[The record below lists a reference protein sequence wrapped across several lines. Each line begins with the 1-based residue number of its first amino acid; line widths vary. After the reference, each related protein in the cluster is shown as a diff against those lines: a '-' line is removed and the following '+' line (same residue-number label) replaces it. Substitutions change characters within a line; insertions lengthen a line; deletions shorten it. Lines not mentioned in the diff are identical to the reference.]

1 MLIDANLTLMA
12 LGFAIV
18 IITLIWSERRIDKR
32 LDKQDERFSAIEKSL
47 SEVKTELAA
56 QSQRLDNQSQR
67 LDEQSQRLGEQNQR
81 FDRIDERFERQSAE
95 INEVGQKVV
104 RVEGIVYALVHS
116 QEYRGGLTPEAEEQG
131 GDSAA
136 D

>member
-1 MLIDANLTLMA
+1 MIDANLTLMA
-12 LGFAIV
+12 LGFAVVLIA
-18 IITLIWSERRIDKR
+18 LIWSERRIDKR
-32 LDKQDERFSAIEKSL
+32 LDRQDERFSAIEKSL
-47 SEVKTELAA
+47 SEVKAELAVQSQRLDDQSQRLDA
-56 QSQRLDNQSQR
+56 QSQRLEEHNR
-67 LDEQSQRLGEQNQR
+67 R

-95 INEVGQKVV
+95 INEVGLKVI

-116 QEYRGGLTPEAEEQG
+116 REYRGGLTPEAEEQS

>member
-1 MLIDANLTLMA
+1 MIDANLTLMA

-18 IITLIWSERRIDKR
+18 IITLIWSERRMDKR
-32 LDKQDERFSAIEKSL
+32 LDRQDERFSTIEKSL
-47 SEVKTELAA
+47 SEVKAELAA
-56 QSQRLDNQSQR
+56 QSQRLDAQSER
-67 LDEQSQRLGEQNQR
+67 LDGHNQR
-81 FDRIDERFERQSAE
+81 FDRIDERFERQSDE
-95 INEVGQKVV
+95 INDVGLKVV

-116 QEYRGGLTPEAEEQG
+116 REYRGGLTPDAEEQS